1 MCNLENLV
9 TVMAKRFS
17 ELGIKQQDD
26 RKIFNC
32 QQVSITDIL
41 NSEIEVL
48 VYIPDMKTQHGEG
61 RYLIHYRENG
71 TEGKFF
77 SNSGALKS
85 VLDQIPKEE
94 FPFITTIRYTKC
106 GNGKIYQFT

>member
-1 MCNLENLV
+1 
-9 TVMAKRFS
+9 MAKRFS
-17 ELGIKQQDD
+17 ELNIQPEDE

-48 VYIPDMKTQHGEG
+48 GFLPNVKTKHGEG
-61 RYLIHYRENG
+61 RYLIHYKTTDG
-71 TEGKFF
+71 TEEGKFF
-77 SNSGALKS
+77 TNSESLKK
-85 VLDQIPKEE
+85 VLDQVPDDD
-94 FPFITTIRYTKC
+94 FPFITVIKATKC